1 MRNLKIELE
10 ISLRYTDIEIF
21 LGEKEEVVQEAK
33 EEIELEEEQV
43 EN

>member
-10 ISLRYTDIEIF
+10 ISLRYTDIETF